1 MDERF
6 IAEVED
12 LLPLWHAADEF
23 EDRLAELLGAR
34 RPAEFSYGEWRQFR
48 VRHIE
53 GSDPDRA
60 DELAAVVEDEL
71 RGRPVVRGA
80 YSTG

>member
-34 RPAEFSYGEWRQFR
+34 RPAEFSYGEWREFW
-48 VRHIE
+48 VRYIE
-53 GSDPDRA
+53 GADPNRA
-60 DELAAVVEDEL
+60 DELAAIVEEEL
-71 RGRPVVRGA
+71 MGQPL
-80 YSTG
+80 